1 MKTIALVEDEKDLNN
16 LIRTYLEKEG
26 YNVVSY
32 YDGEST
38 INNIN
43 KDVDLWILDIML
55 GDTISGYDI
64 IKKIREENPDVP
76 VIFTSARDKDLDKII
91 GLELGSDDYIAKPYS
106 PKELVLR
113 VNNIIRRVY
122 SKDKQK
128 LTYKDYTIDFEKRM
142 VLHKGESINLT
153 TLEFDLLYM
162 FVTNI
167 NKSFS
172 RDDILNNI
180 WGENYFG
187 TDRVV
192 DDLVLPI
199 YEDNL
204 YNYLGE
210 SLNILDS
217 PENSK
222 INSEVAYIYVNNENI
237 YISNNLNKV
246 LGLDLANSQKYLD
259 QQAKID
265 VPEDVLKLLE
275 ERKQAR
281 QNKNWEL
288 SDNLRD
294 KIKELGYAVKD
305 TKDGMTVE
313 KI

>member
-16 LIRTYLEKEG
+16 LIKTYLEKEG

-32 YDGEST
+32 YDGESA

-43 KDVDLWILDIML
+43 NNIDLWILDIML
-55 GDTISGYDI
+55 GDNISGYDI
-64 IKKIREENPDVP
+64 IKKIREESTMVP

-122 SKDKQK
+122 SKEKTK
-128 LTYKDYTIDFEKRM
+128 LTYKDYSIDLEKRM
-142 VLHKGESINLT
+142 VLLNDTSINLT

-192 DDLVLPI
+192 DDLVRRLRKKMPELDINTI
-199 YEDNL
+199 YG
-204 YNYLGE
+204 YGYR
-210 SLNILDS
+210 
-217 PENSK
+217 
-222 INSEVAYIYVNNENI
+222 
-237 YISNNLNKV
+237 
-246 LGLDLANSQKYLD
+246 
-259 QQAKID
+259 
-265 VPEDVLKLLE
+265 LL
-275 ERKQAR
+275 
-281 QNKNWEL
+281 
-288 SDNLRD
+288 
-294 KIKELGYAVKD
+294 
-305 TKDGMTVE
+305 
-313 KI
+313 

>member
-113 VNNIIRRVY
+113 VGNIIKRVY
-122 SKDKQK
+122 SKEKQK
-128 LTYKDYTIDFEKRM
+128 LTYKDYTIDLEKRM

-192 DDLVLPI
+192 DDLVRRLRKKMPELDINTI
-199 YEDNL
+199 YG
-204 YNYLGE
+204 YGYR
-210 SLNILDS
+210 
-217 PENSK
+217 
-222 INSEVAYIYVNNENI
+222 
-237 YISNNLNKV
+237 
-246 LGLDLANSQKYLD
+246 
-259 QQAKID
+259 
-265 VPEDVLKLLE
+265 LL
-275 ERKQAR
+275 
-281 QNKNWEL
+281 
-288 SDNLRD
+288 
-294 KIKELGYAVKD
+294 
-305 TKDGMTVE
+305 
-313 KI
+313 

>member
-64 IKKIREENPDVP
+64 IKKIREDNPDVP

-192 DDLVLPI
+192 DNLVRRLRKKMPELDINTI
-199 YEDNL
+199 YG
-204 YNYLGE
+204 YGYR
-210 SLNILDS
+210 
-217 PENSK
+217 
-222 INSEVAYIYVNNENI
+222 
-237 YISNNLNKV
+237 
-246 LGLDLANSQKYLD
+246 
-259 QQAKID
+259 
-265 VPEDVLKLLE
+265 LL
-275 ERKQAR
+275 
-281 QNKNWEL
+281 
-288 SDNLRD
+288 
-294 KIKELGYAVKD
+294 
-305 TKDGMTVE
+305 
-313 KI
+313 

>member
-26 YNVVSY
+26 YSVVSY

-128 LTYKDYTIDFEKRM
+128 LTYKDYTIDLEKRM

-192 DDLVLPI
+192 DDLVRRLRKKMPELDINTI
-199 YEDNL
+199 YG
-204 YNYLGE
+204 YGYR
-210 SLNILDS
+210 
-217 PENSK
+217 
-222 INSEVAYIYVNNENI
+222 
-237 YISNNLNKV
+237 
-246 LGLDLANSQKYLD
+246 
-259 QQAKID
+259 
-265 VPEDVLKLLE
+265 LL
-275 ERKQAR
+275 
-281 QNKNWEL
+281 
-288 SDNLRD
+288 
-294 KIKELGYAVKD
+294 
-305 TKDGMTVE
+305 
-313 KI
+313 